1 MFAIE
6 NKQIIVQKKNIYCS
20 FPDII
25 KSKKTKNKLFLVYR
39 EGNSHHPTW
48 SKLVFLVSTNNGET
62 WKMKKEFHLNIER
75 NGCVWN
81 CPRLSY
87 IDNILCIICD
97 KKSST
102 YERTAQF
109 STSILSSISEG
120 KFFNYINVP
129 FPGMVPD
136 KIIKFKNKLY
146 CANHKIKSPK
156 NDLIQL
162 VNWSR
167 DNGKLWYD
175 TSIVANDSIRQYCEG
190 SIVNIDDKYLI
201 AYLRDNSGHQRSIY
215 YTKSEDG
222 TNWSEPEALG
232 DVVGQRVTAIK
243 DNNIIIGA
251 YRNTKEVKV
260 SLFYH
265 PIDKEQEIK
274 IFDIDEEYSDNLYHF
289 GYTGIAKIDDNRFL
303 VVYYIRNEF
312 SNPVI
317 KTAIIKRIN

>member
-1 MFAIE
+1 MFIIE
-6 NKQIIVQKKNIYCS
+6 SQQIIVKKKNIYCS
-20 FPDII
+20 FPDVI

-48 SKLVFLVSTNNGET
+48 SKLVFLVSKNNGRT

-87 IDNILCIICD
+87 IDNTLCIVCD

-102 YERTAQF
+102 FERTAQF
-109 STSILSSISEG
+109 STSILSSNSEG
-120 KFFNYINVP
+120 TFFNYINVP

-136 KIIKFKNKLY
+136 RIVKFKNKLF

-162 VNWSR
+162 VSWSR
-167 DNGKLWYD
+167 DNGRLWYD
-175 TSIVANDSIRQYCEG
+175 TSIIANDTKRQYCEA
-190 SIVNIDDKYLI
+190 SIMNIDDKYLI
-201 AYLRDNSGHQRSIY
+201 AYLRDNSGHQKSIY

-222 TNWSEPEALG
+222 TNWSKPEALG
-232 DVVGQRVTAIK
+232 DIVGQRVTAIR
-243 DNNIIIGA
+243 DDDIIIGT

-260 SLFYH
+260 SLFYY
-265 PIDKEQEIK
+265 PVNKEQEINK
-274 IFDIDEEYSDNLYHF
+274 FDIDEEYPENMYHF
-289 GYTGIAKIDDNRFL
+289 GYSGITKISDNRFL
-303 VVYYIRNEF
+303 VAYYIRNDF
-312 SNPVI
+312 LTPVI
-317 KTAIIKRIN
+317 KTAIIKRN